1 MLSWESLHS
10 ICVGGV
16 GVHVTELGAALERKG
31 HEVHVF
37 TRMGSGQP
45 HYERI
50 DGVHYHRCP
59 FDLQPNFVDEINN
72 MCRSFV
78 HHILQSENYIGA
90 FDLDQTRTSPP
101 KRSHVSLHGIR
112 PVRQPLLAGAV
123 GTDSRSGAFRRVL
136 GGSRHSRLAAPSRR
150 DHVDV

>member
-1 MLSWESLHS
+1 RILPIPKVARLLAPHCLLSAIKRAFLPARICALIVNRKMRIAMLSWESLHS

-37 TRMGSGQP
+37 TRMGPWQP

-59 FDLQPNFVDEINN
+59 FDLQPNFVDEVNN

-78 HHILQSENYIGA
+78 HHLFQSENYIGA
-90 FDLDQTRTSPP
+90 FDVVHAHDW
-101 KRSHVSLHGIR
+101 
-112 PVRQPLLAGAV
+112 LAG
-123 GTDSRSGAFRRVL
+123 
-136 GGSRHSRLAAPSRR
+136 
-150 DHVDV
+150 